1 MQEDKDFAMA
11 FANLKGPKDK
21 DLMGT
26 ARALQRLKGMPAYNT
41 NAKLGKVLDVSAE
54 IIREFLTLLD
64 LPEETHALFET
75 YQLRLEHGRRLWQLR
90 RTRPELVDEASQA
103 MVGLTVMDSRD
114 LVEYI
119 LNHAE
124 TTVEEAK
131 QTVLASKTIIE
142 REIHVVAILE
152 EVNYLALAKVARDR
166 RIPIDE
172 LVTEIVNSWVAAQGN
187 HSA

>member
-1 MQEDKDFAMA
+1 
-11 FANLKGPKDK
+11 
-21 DLMGT
+21 MGT

-41 NAKLGKVLDVSAE
+41 NAKLGEALGVSAE
-54 IIREFLTLLD
+54 IVREFLTLLD
-64 LPEETHALFET
+64 LPQETHALFDT

-90 RTRPELVDEASQA
+90 RKRPELVDEASQA

-119 LNHAE
+119 LNHSE

-131 QTVLASKTIIE
+131 QTVLASKTIVE
-142 REIHVVAILE
+142 REFHVVAILE
-152 EVNYLALAKVARDR
+152 EINYQALRRVARDR
-166 RIPIDE
+166 GVPIDE
-172 LVTEIVNSWVAAQGN
+172 LVTEIVNSWIASQGN